1 LALAQRQSLVSAH
14 QPVPANPAGRLGE
27 RGRTDQEL
35 MSNRQRLFWF
45 WVAVLVTL
53 ALAIFVVALTAMT
66 RVAA

>member
-1 LALAQRQSLVSAH
+1 VRPSRRA
-14 QPVPANPAGRLGE
+14 
-27 RGRTDQEL
+27 T
-35 MSNRQRLFWF
+35 FWF